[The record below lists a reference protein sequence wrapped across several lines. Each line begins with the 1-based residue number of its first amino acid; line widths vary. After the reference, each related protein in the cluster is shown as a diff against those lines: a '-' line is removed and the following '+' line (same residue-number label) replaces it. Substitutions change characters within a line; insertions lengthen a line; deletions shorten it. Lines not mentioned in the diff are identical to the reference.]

1 MSLKHQVNEMI
12 AGKLPAKG
20 NRHKNGIV
28 TLGLRQRP
36 QVEQIVDYLHFGQEK
51 AQFPD
56 REAKLIRNHP
66 FMTQLDFFD
75 MQEDQETQWE
85 EQKKQHQA
93 MELARELGM
102 SAAQFQ
108 ATRASQ
114 PLALPDGNP
123 NTGGGGGALA
133 FRSTRWVMALVQHH
147 QVDMAQAS
155 HLFRGA
161 AEEFRMK
168 QSGIIQIHTR
178 VHGEEIHKRLGRYLQ
193 MLPGNFGHKMLK

>member
-1 MSLKHQVNEMI
+1 MSLKHEVNEMI
-12 AGKLPAKG
+12 AGELPAKG
-20 NRHKNGIV
+20 NRLKNDIA
-28 TLGLRQRP
+28 TTGLCKRP
-36 QVEQIVDYLHFGQEK
+36 QMEQIVDYLNFGQEK

-75 MQEDQETQWE
+75 MQEDQEKQWE

-93 MELARELGM
+93 MELARALGM

-123 NTGGGGGALA
+123 NTGGGGGAGLHFGA
-133 FRSTRWVMALVQHH
+133 RAGHGWFWCSIIKWIWHRSATC
-147 QVDMAQAS
+147 S
-155 HLFRGA
+155 
-161 AEEFRMK
+161 EEPRR
-168 QSGIIQIHTR
+168 SSA
-178 VHGEEIHKRLGRYLQ
+178 
-193 MLPGNFGHKMLK
+193 